1 MTMSQVEI
9 ECRLAWILEATF
21 WAIKEKAR
29 AAFALPEREEPRD
42 EDRDPRDD
50 WCGLLS

>member
-21 WAIKEKAR
+21 WALREKAR
-29 AAFALPEREEPRD
+29 LAFALPERDEED
-42 EDRDPRDD
+42 DPRER